1 VRTRAYDRGE
11 IEFSRVLAFSDGV
24 FAIAVTLLVV
34 GIGVPTVR
42 ESQLGDALRDLR
54 PEIISFF
61 ISFIVIGNYWLAHH
75 RFVAQLARITTTL
88 MTQNLVYLAAIAFV
102 PFPTALVGKYDDS
115 PVTVIIYAITLS
127 AASSL
132 EVVMFVTARHSG
144 STRVPIP
151 DDVFRYA
158 VATSSVPVIVFVL
171 SIPVAF
177 VSASWAL
184 LSWLLIFPAEHLLDR
199 WRPAAAD
206 ELLS

>member
-88 MTQNLVYLAAIAFV
+88 MTQ
-102 PFPTALVGKYDDS
+102 
-115 PVTVIIYAITLS
+115 
-127 AASSL
+127 
-132 EVVMFVTARHSG
+132 
-144 STRVPIP
+144 
-151 DDVFRYA
+151 
-158 VATSSVPVIVFVL
+158 TSSTWLRSL
-171 SIPVAF
+171 SCPSRPRS
-177 VSASWAL
+177 SASTTT
-184 LSWLLIFPAEHLLDR
+184 R
-199 WRPAAAD
+199 R
-206 ELLS
+206 